1 MAIKVRIP
9 TPLQTLTHGT
19 EEIEVLAGKNS
30 ELLTVSDLIRD
41 LDKTYLGF
49 EEKIIEAGKIRR
61 FINIYVKEEDIRSLQ
76 GEQTPVKDG
85 DEITIIPAIAGGRGN
100 SLSREQ
106 EGGTMKRRVKL
117 TFPQH
122 LVKEPIIFTMAKNYG
137 VMPNIRRARV
147 TDTVGE
153 MILELEGTE
162 ENLEK
167 ALNALQNQGVQVQ
180 LIEGDVIE

>member
-1 MAIKVRIP
+1 
-9 TPLQTLTHGT
+9 
-19 EEIEVLAGKNS
+19 
-30 ELLTVSDLIRD
+30 
-41 LDKTYLGF
+41 
-49 EEKIIEAGKIRR
+49 
-61 FINIYVKEEDIRSLQ
+61 
-76 GEQTPVKDG
+76 
-85 DEITIIPAIAGGRGN
+85 
-100 SLSREQ
+100 
-106 EGGTMKRRVKL
+106 MKRRVKL

-122 LVKEPIIFTMAKNYG
+122 LVKEPIIFTMAKSYG
-137 VMPNIRRARV
+137 IMPNIRRARV